1 MVGIKIKTS
10 FENILHE
17 VRLKMAEIRIQV
29 PDNIPLSVLKK
40 RIEEIVRDE
49 ELKWA
54 LFEKAK
60 EEIALTDDDLEELER
75 VREDAWREIKKK
87 YGL

>member
-1 MVGIKIKTS
+1 
-10 FENILHE
+10 
-17 VRLKMAEIRIQV
+17 MAEIKIRV
-29 PDNIPLSVLKK
+29 PNNVPSSVLKK
-40 RIEEIVRDE
+40 RIEEVVREE

-60 EEIALTDDDLEELER
+60 EEIALTDEDLEELER
-75 VREDAWREIKKK
+75 VREEVWRGIKKK